1 MTIVGI
7 PTCSASLTN
16 KSFGLVVVDVAVVA
30 VAVVVSSSVVEGVVG
45 VLVGSGMAVV
55 VLFSDMEGVMSRL
68 RLRNNISIL
77 SILKFGRLDCLF
89 MSGFVKCTSYLLNRR
104 V

>member
-1 MTIVGI
+1 VTTVGI

-16 KSFGLVVVDVAVVA
+16 KSFGSVVVVAV
-30 VAVVVSSSVVEGVVG
+30 VAVVVSSSVVDGVVG

-68 RLRNNISIL
+68 RLRNNIIIL
-77 SILKFGRLDCLF
+77 SILKFGRLDCL
-89 MSGFVKCTSYLLNRR
+89 L
-104 V
+104 